1 MCAQY
6 RITLTQEEVD
16 ALQAYGF
23 KGFRNAKLVLWARAL
38 LLLDKGTFT
47 KEHWDLETTSKALGL
62 SKRTLNKL
70 KQRFVCEGFDALF
83 HPKPSGRSKRPV
95 IFDGSFEA
103 HLVQLACQDPPEGHA
118 RWTVR
123 LLADKLVELKIVPKV
138 STMTVQRA
146 LKKTNLNLT

>member
-6 RITLTQEEVD
+6 RVTLTQEEVET
-16 ALQAYGF
+16 LRSYGS
-23 KGFRNAKLVLWARAL
+23 KGYRNAKLVLWARAL
-38 LLLDKGTFT
+38 LLLDKGAFT
-47 KEHWDLETTSKALGL
+47 KEHWDLEQTSQAVGL

-70 KQRFVCEGFDALF
+70 KQRFVCEGLEPLF

-95 IFDGSFEA
+95 IFDGDFEA

-123 LLADKLVELKIVPKV
+123 LLADKLVELKIVSKV

-146 LKKTNLNLT
+146 LKKTNLSLT